1 MAYPVTLNGRTYTL
15 ADFEGNKY
23 VEGLPDAFEDFV
35 THAGSIYKTTSTTSN
50 EIGTG
55 SKTFTVEASKPY
67 QIGTPLR
74 ITDTAAPSTNW
85 IDAIVTS
92 YSGTTLVV
100 DAVAYAGSGTKTAW
114 SINIGGGGTSYTGT
128 LPIAQGGTGATT
140 QAAARANLGLG
151 TGDSVEFAAITATT
165 FTSTGIDDNALSTA
179 ITIDS
184 SGNLLVGKT
193 SADSSVA
200 GGEIRSHGGIVG
212 ARSGNWAG
220 IFNRLTNDG
229 DIVQFRK
236 DGNAVGSIGTAGRPY
251 FANNAG
257 DSVMVGDN
265 GLLPRTDT
273 GAAQDGVMNLGGAS
287 DRWDDI
293 YATNGTIQTSDAN
306 EKQQIASL
314 TDPEMAAAKAISAG
328 FKTFKWNDS
337 FAEKGDAARIHSG
350 VIAQEVE
357 QALTGAGLDAGDYAF
372 FTSTTWWETQ
382 TDVPAVEAVDA
393 VYDKEGNALT
403 EAVEAVEGK
412 EAYTRTDTYDTAE
425 EAPEGATERNRK
437 GIRYPQLLA
446 FVGAATEQRLA
457 SIEAR
462 LEALE

>member
-1 MAYPVTLNGRTYTL
+1 MADTTTTTY
-15 ADFEGNKY
+15 
-23 VEGLPDAFEDFV
+23 GLTKPEVGASED
-35 THAGSIYKTTSTTSN
+35 TWGTKSN
-50 EIGTG
+50 
-55 SKTFTVEASKPY
+55 AN
-67 QIGTPLR
+67 L
-74 ITDTAAPSTNW
+74 
-85 IDAIVTS
+85 DAIDDLLD
-92 YSGTTLVV
+92 GTTPV
-100 DAVAYAGSGTKTAW
+100 
-114 SINIGGGGTSYTGT
+114 
-128 LPIAQGGTGATT
+128 
-140 QAAARANLGLG
+140 
-151 TGDSVEFAAITATT
+151 
-165 FTSTGIDDNALSTA
+165 TGIDVDSG
-179 ITIDS
+179 TIDGTVIGGTTTAAGS
-184 SGNLLVGKT
+184 FTTLSAST
-193 SADSSVA
+193 S
-200 GGEIRSHGGIVG
+200 ITG
-212 ARSGNWAG
+212 ARDGAG
-220 IFNRLTNDG
+220 ILYLNRLTSDG
-229 DIVQFRK
+229 EIARFQK
-236 DGNAVGSIGTAGRPY
+236 DGTTVGSIGTAGRPY